1 MSKIKISLVAEDA
14 DVYTFDVEVSGDN
27 SATSHK
33 VTLKESDYKTMTN
46 GKITPEILI
55 EKSFEFLLAR
65 EPKESILR
73 QFNLMEISRYFP
85 EYIETVKN
93 F

>member
-1 MSKIKISLVAEDA
+1 MSKIKISLVTRGAG
-14 DVYTFDVEVSGDN
+14 VYTFDVEVSGSD
-27 SATSHK
+27 SSTSHTI
-33 VTLKESDYKTMTN
+33 TLKETDYKTMTN

-55 EKSFEFLLAR
+55 EKSFEFLLGR

-73 QFNLMEISRYFP
+73 HFDLMEITRYFP
-85 EYIETVKN
+85 DYIKTAKN